1 MNAGDVAALVIAGA
15 TAISAIGMLVAI
27 SAAVKTLTA
36 IRGTVDDVRREA
48 VPLLGE
54 MRVAVHRA
62 NTELTKVD
70 SLLDT
75 AESISGTV
83 DSASRLAY
91 TAFSSP
97 IVKGMALLSGVGR
110 GVRRLRRRT

>member
-1 MNAGDVAALVIAGA
+1 MNAGDIAALIIAGA
-15 TAISAIGMLVAI
+15 VAVAAIGLLFAV
-27 SAAVKTLTA
+27 SASIKTLTA
-36 IRGTVDDVRREA
+36 IRGTVEEVRREA

-54 MRVAVHRA
+54 LRVAVRQA
-62 NTELTKVD
+62 SAELTRVD
-70 SLLDT
+70 SLLGT

-97 IVKGMALLSGVGR
+97 IVKGMALVSGLGR
-110 GVRRLRRRT
+110 GVRRLRRRS